1 MDIPALSMAMAQY
14 NINSQVGVA
23 MLDKSL
29 DMSAAMGDALTS
41 MIDRSA
47 MNVLLHHSWEL
58 ISIFPYDPIYN
69 NRFFTD
75 AVSLLHLLSFSDI
88 FEFFGKRGVLCII

>member
-23 MLDKSL
+23 ILDKSL
-29 DMSAAMGDALTS
+29 DMSAALGDALTS

-47 MNVLLHHSWEL
+47 MERSVAPQLGANIDL
-58 ISIFPYDPIYN
+58 SI
-69 NRFFTD
+69 
-75 AVSLLHLLSFSDI
+75 
-88 FEFFGKRGVLCII
+88 

>member
-23 MLDKSL
+23 MLD
-29 DMSAAMGDALTS
+29 MSAAMGDALTS

-47 MNVLLHHSWEL
+47 MERSVAPQLGANIDL
-58 ISIFPYDPIYN
+58 SI
-69 NRFFTD
+69 
-75 AVSLLHLLSFSDI
+75 
-88 FEFFGKRGVLCII
+88 

>member
-23 MLDKSL
+23 MLGKSL

-47 MNVLLHHSWEL
+47 MERSVTPQLGANID
-58 ISIFPYDPIYN
+58 ISICAN
-69 NRFFTD
+69 
-75 AVSLLHLLSFSDI
+75 L
-88 FEFFGKRGVLCII
+88 

>member
-23 MLDKSL
+23 MLGKSL

-41 MIDRSA
+41 MIDRKNQLFA
-47 MNVLLHHSWEL
+47 LL
-58 ISIFPYDPIYN
+58 
-69 NRFFTD
+69 
-75 AVSLLHLLSFSDI
+75 
-88 FEFFGKRGVLCII
+88 

>member
-14 NINSQVGVA
+14 NTNSQVGVA
-23 MLDKSL
+23 ILGKSL

-47 MNVLLHHSWEL
+47 MERSVAPQLGANIDL
-58 ISIFPYDPIYN
+58 SI
-69 NRFFTD
+69 
-75 AVSLLHLLSFSDI
+75 
-88 FEFFGKRGVLCII
+88 